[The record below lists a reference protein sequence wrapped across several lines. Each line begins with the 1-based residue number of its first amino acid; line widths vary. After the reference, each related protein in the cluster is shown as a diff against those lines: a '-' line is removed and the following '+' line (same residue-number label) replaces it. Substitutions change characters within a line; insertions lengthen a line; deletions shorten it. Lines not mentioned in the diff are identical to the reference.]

1 MITDRYIE
9 NNGKQIKKVQLL
21 YVDGNEKLCDGCDTM
36 KKCASIKDISGNVMV
51 ICKDCLT
58 EIIEQF

>member
-9 NNGKQIKKVQLL
+9 KNGKQIKKVQLL
-21 YVDGNEKLCDGCDTM
+21 YIDSDKKLCDGCDEK
-36 KKCASIKDISGNVMV
+36 KKCASVKDIVGNVMI

-58 EIIEQF
+58 DMIKQF